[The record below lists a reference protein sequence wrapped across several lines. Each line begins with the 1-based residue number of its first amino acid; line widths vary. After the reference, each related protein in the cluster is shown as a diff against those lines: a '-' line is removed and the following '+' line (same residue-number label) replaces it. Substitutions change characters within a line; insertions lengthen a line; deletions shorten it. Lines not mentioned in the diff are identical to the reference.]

1 MNDLNMSTK
10 DSQNPQNTQRAMG
23 RIKRVCSLLFA
34 GLLSA
39 CSVGPDYVRPP
50 LETGAQFKDVEGW
63 KIFDAAKQTVSA
75 DWWEIYKD
83 SILTGLMV
91 DLNQSNLTVAQAQAQ
106 LRNAL
111 ALVKQASSAQY
122 PTLGLNADLTRSDA
136 PFSTTGGG
144 FDVNPAPQTR
154 YGANVGASWQL
165 DLWGGIR
172 RNVEA
177 NEASMLA
184 SAANLAGV
192 RLSQQTILAT
202 TYFQLRVLD
211 AQKSLLAATV
221 AAYQKSLVLTEN
233 RYKAGISGKSD
244 VAVSRTQLESTRAQL
259 INLEWQRT
267 QLENAIAVLLGRAP
281 SALSIAAHVNWLI
294 QPPTVPVGVPSTLLE
309 RRPDIA
315 QAERKTAAA
324 NAQIGVATA
333 AWFPDFTLN
342 GNFGFQTAD
351 TAKWFTAPA
360 QIWAIGPAL
369 AFSLFDGGL
378 RASRVEQAEANF
390 DLQAAAYRLTVLNAI
405 QEVDNAMVQLR
416 VQAQEQEVQKLA
428 VDAAREAVRL
438 SQNQYEQGLV
448 DYLSVAVLET
458 TALNNER
465 TQISLMGERLVAS
478 VQLISALGGGW
489 SDQKLANTGNPMPA
503 KAPSSN

>member
-1 MNDLNMSTK
+1 MNDLKMSGLK
-10 DSQNPQNTQRAMG
+10 HLNLMVLGGHLN
-23 RIKRVCSLLFA
+23 RVCSALLLA

-39 CSVGPDYVRPP
+39 CSVGPDYVKPIVD
-50 LETGAQFKDVEGW
+50 TGLQFKEVEGW
-63 KIFDAAKQTVSA
+63 KVFDTSGQVVTTE
-75 DWWEIYKD
+75 WWQIYQD
-83 SILTGLMV
+83 PVLTGLMV
-91 DLNQSNLTVAQAQAQ
+91 QVNQTNLTVAQAAAQ
-106 LRNAL
+106 FQNAL

-136 PFSTTGGG
+136 PYSTSTSG
-144 FDVNPAPQTR
+144 FDINPAPQTR
-154 YGANVGASWQL
+154 YGASLGASWQL

-172 RNVEA
+172 RNIES
-177 NEASMLA
+177 NEASMQA

-192 RLSQQTILAT
+192 RLSQQTVLAT

-221 AAYQKSLVLTEN
+221 AAYEKSLKLTEN
-233 RYKAGISGKSD
+233 RYKAGVSGKSD

-267 QLENAIAVLLGRAP
+267 ALENAIAVLLGRPP
-281 SALSIAAHVNWLI
+281 SALTIAPHVNWLI
-294 QPPTVPVGVPSTLLE
+294 QPPLVPVGIPSTLLE

-315 QAERKTAAA
+315 QAERNTAAA

-333 AWFPDFTLN
+333 AWFPDLTLS
-342 GNFGFQTAD
+342 GSAGFQTAQY
-351 TAKWFTAPA
+351 AQLFTAPA
-360 QIWAIGPAL
+360 QLWALGPAL
-369 AFSLFDGGL
+369 AFSIFDGGL
-378 RASRVEQAEANF
+378 RTSRVEQARANF
-390 DLQAAAYRLTVLNAI
+390 DIQAAAYRLTVLNAI

-416 VQAQEQEVQKLA
+416 VQANEQQVQKLA
-428 VDAAREAVRL
+428 VDSAREAVRL

-465 TQISLMGERLVAS
+465 TQISLMGERLAAS

-489 SDQKLANTGNPMPA
+489 SDQELANAGNPMPA
-503 KAPSSN
+503 KAASQK

>member
-1 MNDLNMSTK
+1 MNDLKTSNRKHLNLKS
-10 DSQNPQNTQRAMG
+10 SGG
-23 RIKRVCSLLFA
+23 RLNRICSVLLLA

-39 CSVGPDYVRPP
+39 CSVGPDYVKPAVD
-50 LETGAQFKDVEGW
+50 TGLQFKEVEGW
-63 KIFDAAKQTVSA
+63 KVFDASRQTVTTE
-75 DWWEIYKD
+75 WWKIYQD
-83 SILTGLMV
+83 PVLTGFMV
-91 DLNQSNLTVAQAQAQ
+91 QVNQTNLTVAQAAAQ
-106 LRNAL
+106 FQNAL

-122 PTLGLNADLTRSDA
+122 PTLGLTADLTRSDA
-136 PFSTTGGG
+136 PYSTSTGG
-144 FDVNPAPQTR
+144 FDVNPTPQTR
-154 YGANVGASWQL
+154 YGTSLGASWQL

-172 RNVEA
+172 RNVES
-177 NEASMLA
+177 NEASMQA

-192 RLSQQTILAT
+192 RLSQQTVLAT
-202 TYFQLRVLD
+202 TYFKLRVLD

-221 AAYQKSLVLTEN
+221 AAYEKSLKLTEN
-233 RYKAGISGKSD
+233 RYKAGVSGKSD

-259 INLEWQRT
+259 INLEWQRAV
-267 QLENAIAVLLGRAP
+267 LENAIAVLLGHAP
-281 SALSIAAHVNWLI
+281 SAIKIAEHVNWLI

-333 AWFPDFTLN
+333 AWFPDLTLS
-342 GNFGFQTAD
+342 GSTGFQTAQS
-351 TAKWFTAPA
+351 AQLFTAPA
-360 QIWAIGPAL
+360 QLWALGPAL
-369 AFSLFDGGL
+369 ALSIFDGGL
-378 RASRVEQAEANF
+378 RASRVEQARTNF
-390 DLQAAAYRLTVLNAI
+390 DIQAAAYRLTVLNAI

-416 VQAQEQEVQKLA
+416 VQAREQEVQKLA

-465 TQISLMGERLVAS
+465 TQISLMGKRLAAS

-489 SDQKLANTGNPMPA
+489 SDQELANAGNSVPA
-503 KAPSSN
+503 KTASQK